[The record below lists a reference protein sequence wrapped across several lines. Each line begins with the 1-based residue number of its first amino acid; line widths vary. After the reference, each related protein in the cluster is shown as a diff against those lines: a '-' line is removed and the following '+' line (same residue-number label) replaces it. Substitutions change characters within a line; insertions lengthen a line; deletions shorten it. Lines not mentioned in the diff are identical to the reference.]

1 MQAVLIRAKFRQ
13 EKEPM
18 GKMLIIIG
26 AIFIVAGILVTYSDK
41 IPHLGK
47 LPGDIRIER
56 ENFSFYFPVMTSILL
71 SIIVSLVLYFINRWK
86 N

>member
-1 MQAVLIRAKFRQ
+1 MDAVLIRAKFRQ

-26 AIFIVAGILVTYSDK
+26 AIFIVAGILVTYSNK

-56 ENFSFYFPVMTSILL
+56 ENFSFYFPLATCLLVSIL
-71 SIIVSLVLYFINRWK
+71 VSLFLRFFSK
-86 N
+86 K